1 MISQRLLKVINQKK
15 TLLGVGPMSKNCV
28 DASIQLSG
36 EYKIP
41 LMLIAS
47 RRQIDSTEF
56 GGGYVNNWTTKNFS
70 EYVKKKDKSKNI
82 ILCRDHGGPWQ
93 NNLEISQNLNL
104 KQAMESAKR
113 SYAVDIDNNL
123 KVIHIDASVSKT
135 GKRVSPKN
143 ILERTFELYEYC
155 YAYAKRKKK
164 EIIFEVGTEEQSG
177 STNTF
182 EEIEFFLSEITKFC
196 KKNKL
201 PNIFFIVLQSGT
213 KVVEL
218 RNIGSFDSIV
228 RVENQLPV
236 EIQIIKLIE
245 ICKKYNVNFKEHNA
259 DYLSEDSLRWHPFL
273 GIQAVNVAPEF
284 GTTETKVILKL
295 MKHNRYYDLFDEF
308 SKICI
313 HSKKWKKWL
322 IDNSKATDIEK
333 VIISGHYLFSS
344 AEGKKILDKL
354 DYKLKKKNIDMNKII
369 ITEIKKNIFKYLKN
383 FRLVR

>member
-15 TLLGVGPMSKNCV
+15 TLLGIGPMSKNCV

-47 RRQIDSTEF
+47 RRQIDSEEF
-56 GGGYVNNWTTKNFS
+56 GGGYVNNWNTKTFS
-70 EYVKKKDKSKNI
+70 EYVKKNDKSKNI

-93 NNLEISQNLNL
+93 NNLEISQNFNL
-104 KQAMESAKR
+104 RKAMESAKR
-113 SYAVDIDNNL
+113 SYTADIDNNL
-123 KVIHIDASVSKT
+123 KVIHIDASISKSE
-135 GKRVSPKN
+135 KKVSPKN

-155 YAYAKRKKK
+155 YAYAKKKKK
-164 EIIFEVGTEEQSG
+164 EIVFEVGTEEQSG

-259 DYLSEDSLRWHPFL
+259 DYLSQESLRWHPFL

-284 GTTETKVILKL
+284 GTTETKAILKL
-295 MKHNRYYDLFDEF
+295 MKQNRNYDLFDEF

-313 HSKKWKKWL
+313 NSKKWKKWL
-322 IDNSKATDIEK
+322 INNSNATELEK

-344 AEGKKILDKL
+344 QEGKKILSEL
-354 DYKLKKKNIDMNKII
+354 DHKLKKKNIDMNKII
-369 ITEIKKNIFKYLKN
+369 IKEIKKNILKYLKN
-383 FRLVR
+383 FRLVK